1 MNLLGNALKFTEKG
15 FVSTN
20 CYVDSTIPCEN
31 DEVVLKW
38 VIQLV
43 TTVPLLTDIHGWC

>member
-15 FVSTN
+15 SVSTS
-20 CYVDSTIPCEN
+20 CYVDSTIPCEE

-43 TTVPLLTDIHGWC
+43 TTVPLLISLHVSY